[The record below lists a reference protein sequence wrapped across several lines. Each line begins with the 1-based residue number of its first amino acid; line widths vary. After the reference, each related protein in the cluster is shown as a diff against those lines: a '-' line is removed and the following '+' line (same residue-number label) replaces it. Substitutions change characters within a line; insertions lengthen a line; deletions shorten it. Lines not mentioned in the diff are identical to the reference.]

1 MIPQGFI
8 QDLLARADIVD
19 VVGQVVPLKKAGINY
34 KGLCPFHGEK
44 SASFIVSPSRQ
55 TYHCFG
61 CGAHGNAVGFLME
74 HSGLG
79 FIEAIRELAGDLGVA
94 VPEEDSTPED
104 RARAAQARERQLTLT
119 ELLAKA
125 GQHYRQQLKVSPRA
139 IDYLK
144 RRGLSGEIAARFG
157 LGYAPGGSHA
167 LASCFAQYDD
177 PQLVEAGLVILRE
190 GDGQGQE
197 ARRYDRFRDRIMFPI
212 RNPKGEVIGFGARV
226 IDQGEPK
233 YLNSP
238 ETPVFVKGRELYGL
252 YEGRV
257 GIRQR
262 GYVLVTEGYMDVV
275 ALAQWG
281 FPNAVAT
288 LGTACTGDHV
298 AKLLR
303 FSEQVV
309 FSFDG
314 DAAGRRAAARALE
327 AVLPH
332 ATDTRGFRFLFLP
345 AEHDPDSFIR
355 EQGTEAFEA
364 CVSQALPLSRQLIAV
379 ASEGCDLAT
388 PEGRARMLAQAR
400 PLMEQLPDGLLREQ
414 LLAELAREGGLSP
427 QVLLNHWQGQG
438 SSSRAGARGEA
449 RHDPRSAARTGDPN
463 QTGHAPTASRGNP
476 AGADPAEPPSWFDE
490 PGVPMDDGGWAG
502 WEPHMPA
509 AHEAGQ
515 PPGGFGSRRADPGGR
530 GAGQGPV
537 QGQGKNWGAGK
548 GSRSWNG
555 KGGGRWRDRDEAPWP
570 RLPPPR
576 TATPLDRAAWL
587 LVHDAQLWL
596 HLSADIHEL
605 LARQPS
611 PYAEFFSGIDRIVH
625 DQGPLPMATL
635 LADLLMAQD
644 PGAPDPSLK
653 LLVERVRGLH
663 EFNESGDPSAEL
675 SGVLHQLR
683 LQAVNDEIS
692 LLSESGDLSE
702 DARQRHRRLL
712 EELRSL
718 KAGPPNDDAQ

>member
-44 SASFIVSPSRQ
+44 TASFIVSPSRQ

-104 RARAAQARERQLTLT
+104 RARAAQARERQLSLT
-119 ELLAKA
+119 ELLGKA
-125 GQHYRQQLKVSPRA
+125 NQHYRQQLKASPRA

-157 LGYAPGGSHA
+157 LDYAPSNSHA
-167 LASCFAQYDD
+167 LASCFPQYDD
-177 PQLVEAGLVILRE
+177 PQLVDAGLVILRQDE
-190 GDGQGQE
+190 GEDE
-197 ARRYDRFRDRIMFPI
+197 RRYDRFRDRIMFPI

-288 LGTACTGDHV
+288 LGTAFTADHV

-332 ATDTRGFRFLFLP
+332 ATDTRSFRFLFLP

-355 EQGTEAFEA
+355 EQGTAAFEA

-379 ASEGCDLAT
+379 GSDGCDLAT

-414 LLAELAREGGLSP
+414 LLTELAREGGVSP
-427 QVLLNHWQGQG
+427 QVLLGHWQG
-438 SSSRAGARGEA
+438 
-449 RHDPRSAARTGDPN
+449 AARSGGRSPSGPQMTGQPGPADRSRP
-463 QTGHAPTASRGNP
+463 TPPTAHLQDAGSP
-476 AGADPAEPPSWFDE
+476 APPSWVDDMGGH
-490 PGVPMDDGGWAG
+490 PGDGWSPGDSAAADHWGEWGNGPGNAAPSRPGSPYRQGWSG
-502 WEPHMPA
+502 S
-509 AHEAGQ
+509 
-515 PPGGFGSRRADPGGR
+515 GSRS
-530 GAGQGPV
+530 
-537 QGQGKNWGAGK
+537 QGQGQAGPGFGPK
-548 GSRSWNG
+548 GQGRTGSTWKG

-576 TATPLDRAAWL
+576 TTTPLDRAAWL

-596 HLSADIHEL
+596 HLPADIHEL

-611 PYAEFFSGIDRIVH
+611 PYGEFFTGIDRIVH
-625 DQGPLPMATL
+625 DQGALPMSTLLTDL
-635 LADLLMAQD
+635 LADPGTEAAGPGLRLLI
-644 PGAPDPSLK
+644 
-653 LLVERVRGLH
+653 ERLRGLH
-663 EFNESGDPSAEL
+663 EFNENGDPAGEL
-675 SGVLHQLR
+675 AGVLHQLR
-683 LQAVNDEIS
+683 LQAVNDEIT
-692 LLSESGDLSE
+692 LLSESGDLSDE
-702 DARQRHRRLL
+702 ARQQHRRLL
-712 EELRSL
+712 EELRTL
-718 KAGPPNDDAQ
+718 KAGPATARE